1 MIAPKKGDKRTKPL
15 RPPVRALHR
24 LETGTLHTI
33 RHLKSCP
40 IMVVISGSAAKAGR
54 AGRRKSA
61 SGGCPFRDQGIEGAP
76 AFDAHQKG

>member
-1 MIAPKKGDKRTKPL
+1 LMLTKKGDRRTKPL
-15 RPPVRALHR
+15 RPPVRPLHR
-24 LETGTLHTI
+24 LETGTPHTT

-40 IMVVISGSAAKAGR
+40 IMVVIIGSAAKAGR

-76 AFDAHQKG
+76 AFDAH